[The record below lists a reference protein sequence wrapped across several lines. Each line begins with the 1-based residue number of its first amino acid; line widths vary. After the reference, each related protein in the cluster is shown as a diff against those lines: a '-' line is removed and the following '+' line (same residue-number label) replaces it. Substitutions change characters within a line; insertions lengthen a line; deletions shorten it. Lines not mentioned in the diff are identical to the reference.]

1 MSLVFQISFYV
12 PEKNLEAVKTA
23 MFNAG
28 AGKFN
33 NYQNCAWQTMGKG
46 QFKPSHTANPSIGNK
61 EQINY
66 VDEYKVE
73 MICVED
79 RLKQVISALKASHP
93 YEEVAYS
100 VLKMESM

>member
-12 PEKNLEAVKTA
+12 PEDNLEAVKTA

-46 QFKPSHTANPSIGNK
+46 QFKP
-61 EQINY
+61 
-66 VDEYKVE
+66 
-73 MICVED
+73 
-79 RLKQVISALKASHP
+79 
-93 YEEVAYS
+93 
-100 VLKMESM
+100 

>member
-12 PEKNLEAVKTA
+12 PEDNLEAVKTA

-28 AGKFN
+28 AGKF
-33 NYQNCAWQTMGKG
+33 NCAWQTMGKG

-79 RLKQVISALKASHP
+79 QLKQVISALKTSHP